1 MYNSKKSYNYL
12 KMKKNNNFD
21 LINLI
26 TILIKNLKTLIF
38 LFIFTFSLLFLSEI
52 FLKKNNKL
60 AFEISISDPVIYPE
74 LINFVGILNN
84 AKEDQRNVNQQLND
98 FETFLI
104 ERICIQYLD
113 NNNIKNEIIKK
124 KIIFFQN
131 IKIENLNEYTAK
143 IEYILNQ
150 NTIRFIYDLLE
161 RKKDYFTNRESL
173 NNKLRTMKFFTI
185 KNIKLDKKN
194 KTFKNII
201 LSFFISISLCLLIG
215 FYRINNNK

>member
-113 NNNIKNEIIKK
+113 SNNIKNEIIKK

-161 RKKDYFTNRESL
+161 RKKDYSTNRESL